1 MKSKEVKI
9 EVLLYEAF
17 LGRWLL
23 TTAAPNRGGMKRDG
37 RVVYALFLKFGP
49 IFLGWK
55 QKTAKTR
62 CRRGVM
68 V

>member
-23 TTAAPNRGGMKRDG
+23 TTAAQSRGGMMRDG
-37 RVVYALFLKFGP
+37 RVVFFS
-49 IFLGWK
+49 FFH
-55 QKTAKTR
+55 R
-62 CRRGVM
+62 F
-68 V
+68 